1 MKKIAK
7 KIVSL
12 FIMMLMML
20 TINPTAYA
28 LENTKEV
35 DTTIWGNEVI
45 SNGRKVYVKASDDS
59 IQWSIPLTKELCMLR
74 GEYDGYSTWYGLDN
88 SKGTYEDGSMFWVKM
103 IFSDSLDYN
112 YYEQRLDE
120 DYSKNESDSNWIIIF
135 GVTKPDGTITEL
147 DSDKDFLKDTD
158 LYIQIGDM
166 WDKGKVNNYLEEI
179 NQKRIE
185 YVNLDKEGIKGVFAK
200 VGDSSSYV
208 GTAFGE
214 GNIYIICGVAGAFI
228 VVCVCAFIFLKKKNK
243 KDISKDS
250 KTIKEKK

>member
-7 KIVSL
+7 KIMSL
-12 FIMMLMML
+12 LIMMLMLL
-20 TINPTAYA
+20 TIYTTAYA
-28 LENTKEV
+28 LEKTNEV

-103 IFSDSLDYN
+103 IFNNSLDYN
-112 YYEQRLDE
+112 YYEQLLDE
-120 DYSKNESDSNWIIIF
+120 DYSTNESDSNWIIIF

-147 DSDKDFLKDTD
+147 DSDKDFLKDTN

-166 WDKGKVNNYLEEI
+166 WDKEKVNNYLEEI

-185 YVNLDKEGIKGVFAK
+185 YVNLDKEGIRGVFAK
-200 VGDSSSYV
+200 IGNTSSAVATTFSHENVIIIFGITVVLVG
-208 GTAFGE
+208 
-214 GNIYIICGVAGAFI
+214 
-228 VVCVCAFIFLKKKNK
+228 VCVGIIIYAKNK
-243 KDISKDS
+243 K
-250 KTIKEKK
+250 IKN

>member
-1 MKKIAK
+1 MKKIVK
-7 KIVSL
+7 KIMSL
-12 FIMMLMML
+12 FIMMLMLL
-20 TINPTAYA
+20 TINTTAYA
-28 LENTKEV
+28 LESTNEV
-35 DTTIWGNEVI
+35 DQAVWGI
-45 SNGRKVYVKASDDS
+45 KTDYRGHPTYIKSDDYS
-59 IQWSIPLTKELCMLR
+59 IQWSTQLTKDLCWLR
-74 GEYDGYSTWYGLDN
+74 GDYQSYQAWYGFDN

-103 IFSDSLDYN
+103 IFNNSLDYN

-135 GVTKPDGTITEL
+135 GVTKPDGTITKL
-147 DSDKDFLKDTD
+147 DSDKDFLKDTN

-185 YVNLDKEGIKGVFAK
+185 YVNLDKEGIKGIFAK

>member
-1 MKKIAK
+1 
-7 KIVSL
+7 
-12 FIMMLMML
+12 
-20 TINPTAYA
+20 
-28 LENTKEV
+28 
-35 DTTIWGNEVI
+35 
-45 SNGRKVYVKASDDS
+45 
-59 IQWSIPLTKELCMLR
+59 
-74 GEYDGYSTWYGLDN
+74 
-88 SKGTYEDGSMFWVKM
+88 MFWVKM
-103 IFSDSLDYN
+103 IFNNSLDYN

-147 DSDKDFLKDTD
+147 DSDKDFLKDTN